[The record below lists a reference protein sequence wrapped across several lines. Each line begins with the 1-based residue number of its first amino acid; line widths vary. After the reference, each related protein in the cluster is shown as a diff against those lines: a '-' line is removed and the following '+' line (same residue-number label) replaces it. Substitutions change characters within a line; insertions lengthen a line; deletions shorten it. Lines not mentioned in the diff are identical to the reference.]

1 MQRVL
6 STRFPTLVIHPPR
19 EVRTPDNARNKDEVL
34 KEVRGLFKDETRRV
48 NQVGINQAL
57 HLSRIPF
64 SLRTF
69 PLYYES
75 ARQGTYQYRT
85 LRKHTPNH
93 HGITVYPRLLSD
105 SMPLY
110 SLCLSENFAFSFPK
124 MLVLFFFLSAAEALA
139 GLSAALLLPAVD
151 FAGVLDAVVVLS
163 VVAEPT
169 PLVTRG
175 AI

>member
-85 LRKHTPNH
+85 LRKHTPT
-93 HGITVYPRLLSD
+93 I
-105 SMPLY
+105 MA
-110 SLCLSENFAFSFPK
+110 SLCTHASSQTHCLSTLCACRKTLPSVSRRCWFSSSSCLLRKNWLDCLPPYYFPQ
-124 MLVLFFFLSAAEALA
+124 LTLQVCWTQS
-139 GLSAALLLPAVD
+139 SSCPWWQSLP
-151 FAGVLDAVVVLS
+151 
-163 VVAEPT
+163 
-169 PLVTRG
+169 R
-175 AI
+175 